1 MADDK
6 EERRGFQVKDRRR
19 FSDSGEARPDVAE
32 ETAEPPPR
40 PAAAES
46 AAPGTAPADE
56 PVTFSTFV
64 LGLSTQ
70 ALLHL
75 GEIPNPMTR
84 ALERDLG
91 AAKHVIDI
99 LGILQEKTRSNLEPG
114 EESLLDSV
122 LYDLRMRYVE
132 LVRGG
137 IGRRQLLLVA
147 LHRAMREG
155 LGGREHEHAGLL
167 SRLGFGPDFRFPE
180 WQKADSQPVQDQP
193 CA

>member
-6 EERRGFQVKDRRR
+6 EERRGFQVRDRRR

-46 AAPGTAPADE
+46 APPGAAPADE

-137 IGRRQLLLVA
+137 MKEER
-147 LHRAMREG
+147 
-155 LGGREHEHAGLL
+155 
-167 SRLGFGPDFRFPE
+167 
-180 WQKADSQPVQDQP
+180 
-193 CA
+193 

>member
-6 EERRGFQVKDRRR
+6 EERRGFQVRDRRR
-19 FSDSGEARPDVAE
+19 FSESGEARPDVAE
-32 ETAEPPPR
+32 ETPEPPPR

-46 AAPGTAPADE
+46 AAPGAAPADE

-75 GEIPNPMTR
+75 GEIPNPMTH

-137 IGRRQLLLVA
+137 MKEER
-147 LHRAMREG
+147 
-155 LGGREHEHAGLL
+155 
-167 SRLGFGPDFRFPE
+167 
-180 WQKADSQPVQDQP
+180 
-193 CA
+193 

>member
-6 EERRGFQVKDRRR
+6 EERRGFQVRDRRR
-19 FSDSGEARPDVAE
+19 FSDSGETRPDVAE
-32 ETAEPPPR
+32 ETPEPPPR

-46 AAPGTAPADE
+46 AAPGAAPVEE

-75 GEIPNPMTR
+75 GEIPNPMTH

-137 IGRRQLLLVA
+137 MKEER
-147 LHRAMREG
+147 
-155 LGGREHEHAGLL
+155 
-167 SRLGFGPDFRFPE
+167 
-180 WQKADSQPVQDQP
+180 
-193 CA
+193 

>member
-6 EERRGFQVKDRRR
+6 EERRGFQVRDRRR

-46 AAPGTAPADE
+46 AAPGAAPADE

-75 GEIPNPMTR
+75 GEIPDPASNTTQ
-84 ALERDLG
+84 RDLG

-99 LGILQEKTRSNLEPG
+99 LALLRDKTRSNLEPD
-114 EESLLDSV
+114 EEALLDSM

-132 LVRGG
+132 LA
-137 IGRRQLLLVA
+137 RRVTK
-147 LHRAMREG
+147 EG
-155 LGGREHEHAGLL
+155 
-167 SRLGFGPDFRFPE
+167 
-180 WQKADSQPVQDQP
+180 
-193 CA
+193 